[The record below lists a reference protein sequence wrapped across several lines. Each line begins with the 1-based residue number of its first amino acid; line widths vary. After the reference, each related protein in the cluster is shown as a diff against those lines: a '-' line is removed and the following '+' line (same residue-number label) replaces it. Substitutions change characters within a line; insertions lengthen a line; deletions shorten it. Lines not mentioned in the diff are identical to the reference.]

1 MEFLKEILGDGYAAF
16 EKAVKDWNAK
26 PENKDKQVKIAN
38 VGNGDY
44 VSKSKYDA
52 ADTAKKNLETQLKD
66 ANERLEKFKDIDAEK
81 LQAEV
86 IKLSND
92 MKTQKANYENQIAD
106 MQFFSILESAISE
119 AGARNAKAVKALLDV
134 DALKKSKDQTAD
146 IKAAIEACQK
156 ENDYLFGVREPINN
170 PTKPTNGPIIG
181 ITKEQFS
188 KMGYKER
195 FELKQKDPNKY
206 NELKGE
212 Q

>member
-52 ADTAKKNLETQLKD
+52 ADMAKKNLETQLKD
-66 ANERLEKFKDIDAEK
+66 ANERLEKFKDVDAEK

-86 IKLSND
+86 TKLSND
-92 MKTQKANYENQIAD
+92 MKIQKTNYENQIAD
-106 MQFFSILESAISE
+106 MQFSSILESAISE

-156 ENDYLFGVREPINN
+156 ENDYLFGAREPINN
-170 PTKPTNGPIIG
+170 PTGPTNGPIIG

-195 FELKQKDPNKY
+195 LELKQKDPNKY

>member
-16 EKAVKDWNAK
+16 EQAVKDWNAK
-26 PENKDKQVKIAN
+26 PENKEKQVKIAN
-38 VGNGDY
+38 VGKGDY

-52 ADTAKKNLETQLKD
+52 VDSAKKNLETQLRD
-66 ANERLEKFKDIDAEK
+66 ANDRLEKFKDVDAEK

-92 MKTQKANYENQIAD
+92 MKKQKEEYESQIAD
-106 MQFFSILESAISE
+106 MQFSSILEGAISK

-134 DALKKSKDQTAD
+134 EALKKSKDQTTD
-146 IKAAIEACQK
+146 IEAAIEACQK
-156 ENDYLFGVREPINN
+156 ENDYLFGAREPINN
-170 PTKPTNGPIIG
+170 PTARTNGPIIG

-212 Q
+212 R